1 MTADNLRATD
11 FMTSAVDEWH
21 KRQDAAGLSY
31 DEMRDA
37 SSHLLGQLLHLNA
50 GTPELDRA
58 MDAAIRY
65 IERNRQ

>member
-1 MTADNLRATD
+1 MTTNDFSAADCMTD
-11 FMTSAVDEWH
+11 AVEWH

-37 SSHLLGQLLHLNA
+37 SSHLLGQLLYLNA
-50 GTPELDRA
+50 GSPELDRA

-65 IERNRQ
+65 IERNGQ